1 MPSLPSPFHRRPLT
15 PHSFFVLS
23 SAVLLSLSFSAVAQN
38 ASAVPS
44 AVSSET
50 TAVTIADSN
59 AIVINING
67 RTIES
72 DPSPVLQKGAVLV
85 PLRGV
90 LENLGATVD
99 YIPADRRIEITQNG
113 KKVMLRLG
121 EDTAIV
127 DLQAKKLSAAPQ
139 TINGSTFVPM
149 RSLAEIFGYRVA
161 WLPPQRTVSI
171 TSSGTMPVPAEHRAA
186 LKRAGAFGVGINFSD
201 ASLDDVPILLDAA
214 KKVGAGFIKVR
225 FDWDLLEPTRG
236 SVFQWSIYDRIVRE
250 ARERNLVVMGIL
262 GNSARWAS
270 TLSSSTDEFAARN
283 APPREKEIPAWENFV
298 RRTVGRYRQD
308 VHAWQIWENPSSS
321 NFRSSARNYRVVVRA
336 GADAARQSDPK
347 AIVFASEPGGVN
359 LDFVEDLKR
368 NGLTSRVSGVTLY
381 PLSQWQPGVPARPE
395 EFLLPAAT
403 LRRRLAPL
411 GTDGTDLWVGGLSRP
426 SLEASDLN
434 QSSGPATEAGPLSV
448 AMDKETRERLMR
460 DFTPQAQA
468 DYLMRSSVLS
478 LASGSDKVVWESLR
492 DDATY
497 ETVQPINPERG
508 SGLLKRDNT
517 SRPAFAAF
525 ATMTK
530 LLSGMEYVGALSLG
544 PNAVGLVFSDKKT
557 THVAAWPLSGKMT
570 IAVNHE
576 GIDPKLPNSIF
587 LPSLPT
593 TKILDA
599 TGKELFGD
607 QGAFTVENRPVWIA
621 DAGFEVPG
629 MVKEKPG
636 KDQFLLVQFE
646 NNGAEVV
653 NGAGEVKA
661 FFATGPDK
669 AAQESSEAGIEW
681 RKFAGFR
688 GMAAPGRSGDGRW
701 GLKTEF
707 SRDIWN
713 PAAGRPFVYL
723 DVDDRF
729 MFFSRGVPVRVSIEV
744 HKAGPIGDPVSPAV
758 AGFSL
763 EYDSSDGPKRTPWQ
777 TIESGEGWT
786 TYTFDL
792 PNASFSNRGGFD
804 LLINTWGAK
813 QDVLFGSVRVQ
824 RLDGQNG
831 TAPVVPVTPVTP
843 ITTAA
848 APPVGPLPAVQ

>member
-1 MPSLPSPFHRRPLT
+1 LT

-23 SAVLLSLSFSAVAQN
+23 SAVLLSSLSFPAAAQN

-44 AVSSET
+44 AVSPEST
-50 TAVTIADSN
+50 VVTIADPN

-72 DPSPVLQKGAVLV
+72 DPSPVLRKGAVLV

-171 TSSGTMPVPAEHRAA
+171 TSSDIAPVPAEHRAA

-236 SVFQWSIYDRIVRE
+236 SVYQWPIYDRIVRE

-411 GTDGTDLWVGGLSRP
+411 GPDGTDLWVGGLSRP

-434 QSSGPATEAGPLSV
+434 QSSGLAADAGPLSV

-492 DDATY
+492 DDTMY
-497 ETVQPINPERG
+497 ENVQPINPERG

-517 SRPAFAAF
+517 ARPAFAAF

-636 KDQFLLVQFE
+636 KGQFLLVQFE
-646 NNGAEVV
+646 NNGAEAV

-661 FFATGPDK
+661 VFATGPDK
-669 AAQESSEAGIEW
+669 ATQENSETGIEW

-723 DVDDRF
+723 DVDDKF

-744 HKAGPIGDPVSPAV
+744 HKAGPIGDPVSPAL
-758 AGFSL
+758 AGFSV

-777 TIESGEGWT
+777 TIESGQGWT

-824 RLDGQNG
+824 RLDTQNG
-831 TAPVVPVTPVTP
+831 TVPVVPVTPVTP

-848 APPVGPLPAVQ
+848 APPVGALPAVQ